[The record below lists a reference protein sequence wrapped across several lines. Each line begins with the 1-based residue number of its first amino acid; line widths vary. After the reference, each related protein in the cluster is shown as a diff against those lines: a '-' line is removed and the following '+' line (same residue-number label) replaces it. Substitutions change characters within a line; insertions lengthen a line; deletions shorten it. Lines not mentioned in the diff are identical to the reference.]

1 MKIKDI
7 LSPESMIMEL
17 KATNKEDA
25 IKEMADLEVA
35 TDIVNDGDAFI
46 KSIWDRENE
55 STTGIGGGIAMPHA
69 RNKSINKARVLFA
82 KSKEGIDYNSL
93 DGQPV
98 HLFFMITAPA
108 GADNTHLQ
116 ALALAKLS
124 GLLIDPDLVEKLKA
138 TKTPEEVID
147 LFERA
152 EAKKDEEDK
161 KAAEAKKVKEAAKAE
176 GKADDDDN
184 KPLIVGV
191 TACIN
196 GIAHTYMAQEAL
208 IKEGKKRGIEV
219 RIETNG
225 SEGVKDKLTPDEIKR
240 AKGVIIASDKKVDMP
255 RFDGKPLVNHPV
267 VDGINKPGELIDDI
281 MDGKADVYHASA
293 ADKSEE
299 SSNTEK
305 PGVWAGI
312 YKNLMNGISHML
324 PFVIGGGI
332 LMAISFIVENYGGGA
347 KSPAFIFLN
356 NAGNLAFAFMVPVL
370 AAYIAESI
378 GDLPALMPG
387 FVGGYMASIVNGQF
401 QVNVQAH
408 ATSPAGFLGGIAAGF
423 IAGYLM
429 VGLKKLF
436 ANLPHSIEGMKP
448 MLFYPILGLL
458 FIAAIMFYIINPI
471 FSGINFAITHFLN
484 SMGTGNLVLLTTI
497 LAGMMSIDMG
507 GPFNKAAY
515 VFASGAFA
523 NDPHST
529 TAAIL
534 MAAVMVG
541 GMVPPFAT
549 AIGTTFFKNKYTEEE
564 RHAGISNWVLGFS
577 FITEGAIPFAAA
589 DPGHVIPS
597 CIIGSAVGGA
607 LVGLWHVG
615 VPAPHG
621 GLWVSPLA
629 GNIGGPMHILYY
641 FLATIIG
648 SIVAGLIM
656 SFWKKNV
663 KEDPNE

>member
-7 LSPESMIMEL
+7 LSTESMIMDL

-25 IKEMADLEVA
+25 IKEMADLEVK
-35 TDIVNDGDAFI
+35 TDIVNNEDEFI
-46 KSIWDRENE
+46 KSIWARENE

-69 RNKSINKARVLFA
+69 RNKYINKARVLFA

-98 HLFFMITAPA
+98 HLFFMITAPD

-116 ALALAKLS
+116 ALAKLS
-124 GLLIDPDLVEKLKA
+124 GLLINPDLVEALKKA
-138 TKTPEEVID
+138 ETPDNVIK
-147 LFERA
+147 LFEDA
-152 EAKKDEEDK
+152 EAKKDAED
-161 KAAEAKKVKEAAKAE
+161 KAAEEKKKAQAAKKSEA
-176 GKADDDDN
+176 DN
-184 KPLIVGV
+184 EKPLIVGV

-196 GIAHTYMAQEAL
+196 GIAHTYMAEEAL
-208 IKEGKKRGIEV
+208 IKAGEKRGIEV

-225 SEGVKDKLTPDEIKR
+225 SEGVKHELTPDEIKR

-255 RFDGKPLVNHPV
+255 RFDGKELTNHPV
-267 VDGINKPGELIDDI
+267 VDGINKPDELIDII
-281 MDGKADVYHASA
+281 MNDKGEIYHATG
-293 ADKSEE
+293 SEKE
-299 SSNTEK
+299 EGSEKASS
-305 PGVWAGI
+305 GVWSSI
-312 YKNLMNGISHML
+312 YRNLMSGVSHML

-332 LMAISFIVENYGGGA
+332 LMAISFIVENYMAGGA
-347 KSPAFIFLN
+347 KNPAFIFLN
-356 NAGNLAFAFMVPVL
+356 SAGNLAFAFMVPIL
-370 AAYIAESI
+370 SAYIAESI

-387 FVGGYMASIVNGQF
+387 LVGGYMAAIVNGTNGL
-401 QVNVQAH
+401 QVNVQAK

-423 IAGYLM
+423 IAGYLLL
-429 VGLKKLF
+429 GLKKLF
-436 ANLPHSIEGMKP
+436 AKLPKSVEGMKP
-448 MLFYPILGLL
+448 MLLYPILGLL
-458 FIAAIMFYIINPI
+458 LIALIMFYIINPI
-471 FSGINFAITHFLN
+471 FSSINFAITHFLN
-484 SMGTGNLVLLTTI
+484 SMGTGNLVTLTLI

-523 NDPHST
+523 NDPHSA
-529 TAAIL
+529 TAAVM

-549 AIGTTFFKNKYTEEE
+549 AIATAFFKNKFSEQE
-564 RHAGISNWVLGFS
+564 RRAGVSNWILGFS

-597 CIIGSAVGGA
+597 CVFGSAVGGL
-607 LVGLWHVG
+607 LVGLWHIQ

-629 GNIGGPMHILYY
+629 NHILLY

-648 SIVAGLIM
+648 SVIAGVVLG
-656 SFWKKNV
+656 FWKKPV
-663 KEDPNE
+663 KK

>member
-7 LSPESMIMEL
+7 LSTESMIMDL

-25 IKEMADLEVA
+25 IKEMADLEVK
-35 TDIVNDGDAFI
+35 TDIVNNEDEFI
-46 KSIWDRENE
+46 KSIWARENE

-69 RNKSINKARVLFA
+69 RNKYINKARVLFA

-98 HLFFMITAPA
+98 HLFFMITAPD

-116 ALALAKLS
+116 ALAKLS
-124 GLLIDPDLVEKLKA
+124 GLLINPDLVEALKKA
-138 TKTPEEVID
+138 ETPDDVIK
-147 LFERA
+147 LFEDA
-152 EAKKDEEDK
+152 EAKKDAED
-161 KAAEAKKVKEAAKAE
+161 KAAEEKKKAQAAKKSEA
-176 GKADDDDN
+176 DN
-184 KPLIVGV
+184 EKPLIVGV

-196 GIAHTYMAQEAL
+196 GIAHTYMAEEAL
-208 IKEGKKRGIEV
+208 IKAGEKRGIEV

-225 SEGVKDKLTPDEIKR
+225 SEGVKHELTPDEIKR

-255 RFDGKPLVNHPV
+255 RFDGKELTNHPV
-267 VDGINKPGELIDDI
+267 VDGINKPDELIDII
-281 MDGKADVYHASA
+281 MNDKGEIYHATGA
-293 ADKSEE
+293 EKEEGSEKA
-299 SSNTEK
+299 SS
-305 PGVWAGI
+305 GVWSSI
-312 YKNLMNGISHML
+312 YRNLMSGVSHML

-332 LMAISFIVENYGGGA
+332 LMAISFIVENYMAGGA
-347 KSPAFIFLN
+347 KNPAFIFLN
-356 NAGNLAFAFMVPVL
+356 SAGNLAFAFMVPIL
-370 AAYIAESI
+370 SAYIAESI

-387 FVGGYMASIVNGQF
+387 LVGGYMAAIVNGTNGL
-401 QVNVQAH
+401 QVNVQAK

-429 VGLKKLF
+429 LGLKKLF
-436 ANLPHSIEGMKP
+436 AKLPKSVEGMKP
-448 MLFYPILGLL
+448 MLLYPILGLL
-458 FIAAIMFYIINPI
+458 LIALIMFYIINPI
-471 FSGINFAITHFLN
+471 FSSINFAITHFLN
-484 SMGTGNLVLLTTI
+484 SMGTGNLVTLTLI

-523 NDPHST
+523 NDPHSA
-529 TAAIL
+529 TAAVM

-549 AIGTTFFKNKYTEEE
+549 AIATAFFKNKFSEQE
-564 RHAGISNWVLGFS
+564 RRAGVSNWILGFS

-597 CIIGSAVGGA
+597 CVFGSAVGGL
-607 LVGLWHVG
+607 LVGLWHIQ

-629 GNIGGPMHILYY
+629 NHILLY

-648 SIVAGLIM
+648 SVIAGVVLG
-656 SFWKKNV
+656 FWKKPV
-663 KEDPNE
+663 KK